1 MKTYVIG
8 RKNWL
13 FSTSPKGAEANA
25 IWMTMIET
33 ANANG
38 IDPVEYL
45 EDLLQKVSELPAF
58 AKNEELEACLP
69 WNLAQLPASTEKLA

>member
-1 MKTYVIG
+1 MIG

-33 ANANG
+33 AKANG
-38 IDPVEYL
+38 FDPVEYL
-45 EDLLQKVSELPAF
+45 ENLLQKVSELPTF
-58 AKNEELEACLP
+58 AKREELEACLP
-69 WNLAQLPASTEKLA
+69 WKIVHTPMAIQNLA